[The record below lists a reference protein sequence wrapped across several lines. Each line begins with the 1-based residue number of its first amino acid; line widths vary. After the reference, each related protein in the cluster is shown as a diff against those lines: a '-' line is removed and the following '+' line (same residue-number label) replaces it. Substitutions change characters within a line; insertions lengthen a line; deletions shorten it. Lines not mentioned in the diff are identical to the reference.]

1 MAKLTFD
8 PQALYDAVDAQRR
21 ERAMTWSDLSKEL
34 HISTSTIRGM
44 TKRTWGIE
52 LDGVILLARWVGRT
66 VESFAGG
73 EGGPPPRPD
82 SSGRTGRFLRFNT
95 AALYAAVNE
104 ERERRGMTWD
114 QAAAEIWPSG
124 PWGPAQLKGMARG
137 GRSDV
142 YNAIAICEWLGRTI
156 QSFQHETMF

>member
-1 MAKLTFD
+1 MRKLTFD

-21 ERAMTWSDLSKEL
+21 ARGMTWAELSRDVR
-34 HISTSTIRGM
+34 ISVSTIKGM

-52 LDGVILLARWVGRT
+52 VDGVIGLTRWLGRT

-73 EGGPPPRPD
+73 DGGPAPQPR
-82 SSGRTGRFLRFNT
+82 SVASTGRFVRFDT
-95 AALYAAVNE
+95 AALYVAMDA
-104 ERERRGMTWD
+104 ERQRRGMTWD

-124 PWGPAQLKGMARG
+124 PWGAKQLAGLARG

-142 YNAIAICEWLGRTI
+142 GSALAICGWLGRTI
-156 QSFQHETMF
+156 QSFQRESMI